1 MQKINN
7 IILLFIVTKVC
18 IFFLFSGKNSKLH
31 LIKYVEL
38 QGCIFS
44 TRFTCEKSPAFL
56 SFWLAFCHFV
66 KIFARV
72 NYVILFVCSDP
83 TWYSF
88 QSQIELDILLV
99 TVQQFTIAE
108 LLPKRKERF
117 FRVRVQ
123 QNTVDSKFEYKLP
136 FWRIPSKVKKALLQ
150 YLAMPP
156 TRPTRLPKSL
166 WVTVVPKVAVTINLI
181 FFHYVKKILGISQPG
196 QSSVARITR
205 MVAFKKIITQQ
216 GGPA

>member
-7 IILLFIVTKVC
+7 IILLFIVTKV
-18 IFFLFSGKNSKLH
+18 FSFLFQVRIVNYISSNMWSCRAA
-31 LIKYVEL
+31 Y
-38 QGCIFS
+38 FS

-181 FFHYVKKILGISQPG
+181 FFTMLRKYQGDSQPG

-205 MVAFKKIITQQ
+205 MVAFKQIITQQ

>member
-1 MQKINN
+1 MNN
-7 IILLFIVTKVC
+7 IILLFIVTKV
-18 IFFLFSGKNSKLH
+18 ISFLFQVRIVNYISSNMWSCRAA
-31 LIKYVEL
+31 Y
-38 QGCIFS
+38 FS

-56 SFWLAFCHFV
+56 SFCLAFCHFV

-166 WVTVVPKVAVTINLI
+166 WVTVVPKVAVTQVVLL
-181 FFHYVKKILGISQPG
+181 YLRT
-196 QSSVARITR
+196 AL
-205 MVAFKKIITQQ
+205 
-216 GGPA
+216 